1 MTTKRDALDALS
13 EKESILQRAIE
24 QGSLFNKDA
33 RETPAQES
41 KSHFWRDFV
50 WLCVFSALIGAGVWA
65 GTGKSVQSRVGAA
78 TQKMVGSITH
88 DAQLEDYGADG
99 RVQAEKARENLM
111 THQ

>member
-1 MTTKRDALDALS
+1 MKLTNNRRGQGMVEYIIIVVVVGIFCIGIFMAL
-13 EKESILQRAIE
+13 
-24 QGSLFNKDA
+24 
-33 RETPAQES
+33 
-41 KSHFWRDFV
+41 
-50 WLCVFSALIGAGVWA
+50 
-65 GTGKSVQSRVGAA
+65 GKSVQSQVGAA